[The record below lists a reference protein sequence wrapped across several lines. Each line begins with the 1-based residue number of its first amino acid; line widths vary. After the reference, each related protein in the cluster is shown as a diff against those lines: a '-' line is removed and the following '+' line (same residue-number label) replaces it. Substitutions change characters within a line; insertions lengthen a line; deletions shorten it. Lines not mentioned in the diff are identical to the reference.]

1 MNMKNILYL
10 NRLSGFTDLSLLALR
25 LLTGAFL
32 VWGVWDNILH
42 QERMA
47 EFIGFMKQFGFAYP
61 TLLAPLSVWMQF
73 ICGLLLCLGLFTRW
87 AGLLMAFNFVVGFLM
102 VHLGDDF
109 RAQFPALILIAVN
122 LHFVA
127 VGGGRF
133 ALDQVFGEDRTGN

>member
-1 MNMKNILYL
+1 MSVKNILYL
-10 NRLSGFTDLSLLALR
+10 NKLSGFTDLSLLALR

-42 QERMA
+42 QERMT
-47 EFIGFMKQFGFAYP
+47 EFIAFMTQFGFPYP
-61 TLLAPLSVWMQF
+61 ALLAPLSVWMQF
-73 ICGLLLCLGLFTRW
+73 ICGLLLCVGLFTRW
-87 AGLLMAFNFVVGFLM
+87 AGLLMVFNFVVGFLM

-109 RAQFPALILIAVN
+109 RAQFPALILIGVN

-133 ALDQVFGEDRTGN
+133 ALDRVFGGGETR